1 MGKCISIIISLC
13 ENCSENH
20 IPEHIKL
27 CKDYVFIK
35 APNDSTALTKL
46 IEDISRKTKTVLV
59 ITERTKAPSIHEVLS
74 RYFETILYVLI

>member
-1 MGKCISIIISLC
+1 MSECISIIISLC

-27 CKDYVFIK
+27 CKNYVFIK

-46 IEDISRKTKTVLV
+46 IEDISRKTKTILV
-59 ITERTKAPSIHEVLS
+59 ITERPRAQSIHEILS
-74 RYFETILYVLI
+74 KYFETILYVLI